1 VKVGVSTIAQY
12 TVIADVGIT
21 IVQLLRDNMVNE
33 PIQQPEFIG
42 LSHPNDKG
50 DLSLSLF
57 LYSVKESA
65 DRQTQMLSRGQS
77 TLQFPPLTVELF
89 YLLTAHSAAELQTR
103 SLDEHRILGKALQ
116 VLYDNSI
123 IRGQALHGSLAD
135 TNEELRIVMENLPL
149 DTLISLFPNSPYKL
163 SVCFSVGPVYI
174 DSTRIKATKRVIERD
189 ISITG

>member
-1 VKVGVSTIAQY
+1 VSTIGQY
-12 TVIADVGIT
+12 TVIADVGMT
-21 IVQLLRDNMVNE
+21 IIQLLRDNMVNE

-65 DRQTQMLSRGQS
+65 DRQTQMLSRGQN
-77 TLQFPPLTVELF
+77 TLQFPPMTVELF

-123 IRGQALHGSLAD
+123 IKGHVLQGSLAD
-135 TNEELRIVMENLPL
+135 TNEELRIVMENLSL
-149 DTLISLFPNSPYKL
+149 DTLISLFPNTPYKL
-163 SVCFSVGPVYI
+163 SVCFSVGPVHI
-174 DSTRIKATKRVIERD
+174 ESTRMKATKRVVERD

>member
-1 VKVGVSTIAQY
+1 VSTIGQY
-12 TVIADVGIT
+12 TVIADVGTT
-21 IVQLLRDNMVNE
+21 ILQLLRDNMVNE

-57 LYSVKESA
+57 LYTIKESA
-65 DRQTQMLSRGQS
+65 DRQTQMVSRGSS
-77 TLQFPPLTVELF
+77 TLQFPPMTVELF

-103 SLDEHRILGKALQ
+103 ALDEQRILGRALQ

-123 IRGQALHGSLAD
+123 IQGQALQGSLAD
-135 TNEELRIVMENLPL
+135 SNEELRIVMENLPL

-174 DSTRIKATKRVIERD
+174 DSTRMKSTKRVIERD

>member
-123 IRGQALHGSLAD
+123 IKGQALQGSLAD

-174 DSTRIKATKRVIERD
+174 DSTRIKATKRVVERD

>member
-1 VKVGVSTIAQY
+1 VKVEVSTIGQY
-12 TVIADVGIT
+12 TVIADVGLT
-21 IVQLLRDNMVNE
+21 ILQLLRDNMVNE

-65 DRQTQMLSRGQS
+65 DRQTQMLSRGQN

-103 SLDEHRILGKALQ
+103 ALDEQRILGKALQ

-123 IRGQALHGSLAD
+123 INGQALQGSLAD
-135 TNEELRIVMENLPL
+135 TNEELRIVMENLSL

-163 SVCFSVGPVYI
+163 SVCFSVGPVQI
-174 DSTRIKATKRVIERD
+174 ESTRVKATKRVIERD

>member
-1 VKVGVSTIAQY
+1 MAQY

-77 TLQFPPLTVELF
+77 TLQYPPLTVELF
-89 YLLTAHSAAELQTR
+89 YMLTAHSAAELQTR
-103 SLDEHRILGKALQ
+103 ALDEQRILGKALQ

-123 IRGQALHGSLAD
+123 IKGQALQGSLAD

-174 DSTRIKATKRVIERD
+174 DSTRIKATKRVVERD

>member
-1 VKVGVSTIAQY
+1 MKNGVNTIAQY

-65 DRQTQMLSRGQS
+65 DQTNPNAQQRAEHLTIS
-77 TLQFPPLTVELF
+77 TF
-89 YLLTAHSAAELQTR
+89 
-103 SLDEHRILGKALQ
+103 D
-116 VLYDNSI
+116 
-123 IRGQALHGSLAD
+123 
-135 TNEELRIVMENLPL
+135 
-149 DTLISLFPNSPYKL
+149 
-163 SVCFSVGPVYI
+163 C
-174 DSTRIKATKRVIERD
+174 
-189 ISITG
+189 

>member
-1 VKVGVSTIAQY
+1 VKVEVSTIGQY
-12 TVIADVGIT
+12 TVIADVGLT
-21 IVQLLRDNMVNE
+21 ILQLLRDNMVNE
-33 PIQQPEFIG
+33 PIPQPEFIG

-57 LYSVKESA
+57 LYTVKESA
-65 DRQTQMLSRGQS
+65 DRQTQMLSRGQN

-103 SLDEHRILGKALQ
+103 ALDEHRILGKALQ

-123 IRGQALHGSLAD
+123 IKGQALQGSLAD
-135 TNEELRIVMENLPL
+135 TNEELRIVMENLSL

-163 SVCFSVGPVYI
+163 SVCFSVGPVLI
-174 DSTRIKATKRVIERD
+174 ESTRVKATKRVIERD